1 MKILLS
7 IVLWSSLFLAGC
19 SSVPVNQ
26 DYDTSFNFSSIKSV
40 EWLPV
45 AKQTSPKAITFE
57 QQNPLIAK
65 RIQTA
70 ITEQLAQKG
79 IAMRTAGLS
88 DAYVTYHYSTKRVL
102 QQDPVSTSF
111 GFGVFGRH
119 SGMMF
124 RTSPDLYEYEEGRL
138 VIDILS
144 KNNQLLWRGIS
155 PSLLTEQATPQETTA
170 IVNQIVA
177 SILAQYPPK

>member
-1 MKILLS
+1 MKVFMS
-7 IVLWSSLFLAGC
+7 MVLCSSLFLGGC
-19 SSVPVNQ
+19 TSIPVNQ

-40 EWLPV
+40 EWLP
-45 AKQTSPKAITFE
+45 AANQTPPKAITFE
-57 QQNPLIAK
+57 QQNALIAK

-70 ITEQLAQKG
+70 IADQLGQKG

-138 VIDILS
+138 VIDILG

>member
-1 MKILLS
+1 MVVLLS
-7 IVLWSSLFLAGC
+7 IVLWSSLFVAGG
-19 SSVPVNQ
+19 SGIPVNQ
-26 DYDTSFNFSSIKSV
+26 DYDTSFNFSNIKSV
-40 EWLPV
+40 EWLP
-45 AKQTSPKAITFE
+45 AANQTPPKAITFE

-70 ITEQLAQKG
+70 ITEQLGQKG

-88 DAYVTYHYSTKRVL
+88 DAYVTYHYSSKRVL
-102 QQDPVSTSF
+102 QADPVSTSF

-155 PSLLTEQATPQETTA
+155 PSLLTEQASPQETTA
-170 IVNQIVA
+170 KVKQIVA